1 LKGVWKMPTHA
12 KKTET
17 QKTSHKGTKASLD
30 PDLHYQIER
39 RAYEIWLSSGLSHS
53 ADVDRWLQAETEVLA
68 GRQNNTRLS
77 L

>member
-1 LKGVWKMPTHA
+1 MPTHA

-17 QKTSHKGTKASLD
+17 QKTSHKGAKAPLE
-30 PDLHYQIER
+30 PDLHYEIEK
-39 RAYEIWLSSGLSHS
+39 RAYEIWLSSGLSHG
-53 ADVDRWLQAETEVLA
+53 ADVDHWLQAETEVLA

>member
-1 LKGVWKMPTHA
+1 MPTHA

-17 QKTSHKGTKASLD
+17 QKTSHKGAKASLD
-30 PDLHYQIER
+30 PDLHYEIEK
-39 RAYEIWLSSGLSHS
+39 RAYEIWLSSGLSHG
-53 ADVDRWLQAETEVLA
+53 ADVDHWLQAETEVLA